1 MSQWGAHL
9 ADPALWAVL
18 ALVGGGVLAWQRQRR
33 LALGLLAAAL
43 GLWGLSSGPGTAL
56 LLTPLENR
64 YPALLSPPPEVEAV
78 VLLTGGEGW
87 APGRSITSSL
97 STTSA
102 QRLLEAVRLWRLLE
116 GRVPILFVGGIGEP
130 GGQAEAPL
138 VAQAAQA
145 LGVPATALR
154 WEAASRN
161 TYENILA
168 IRERFPDAQVLLVTN
183 AFHMPRAMA
192 LCGKLGVNAIPAPCG
207 YHTRAAF
214 SPWDLFPAS
223 EHLWASALAIREYLA
238 LAWYRLLGRI

>member
-1 MSQWGAHL
+1 L

-18 ALVGGGVLAWQRQRR
+18 ALVGAGGLAWRRQRK
-33 LALGLLAAAL
+33 LALALLAAGL
-43 GLWGLSSGPGTAL
+43 GLWWLASGPGAAVL
-56 LLTPLENR
+56 LAPLENR
-64 YPALLSPPPEVEAV
+64 YPALLTPPQGVGAV

-87 APGRSITSSL
+87 APGRPITSTL
-97 STTSA
+97 STTSS
-102 QRLLEAVRLWRLLE
+102 QRLLEAVRLWRLLD
-116 GRVPILFVGGIGEP
+116 GKVPILFVGGVGRP

-145 LGVPATALR
+145 LGVPGSAIQ

-161 TYENILA
+161 TYENVLA
-168 IRERFPDAQVLLVTN
+168 IRERFPDIQVLLVTN

-192 LCGKLGVNAIPAPCG
+192 LCEKLEVSAVPAPCG
-207 YHTRAAF
+207 YYTRAAI
-214 SPWDLFPAS
+214 SAWDLFPTS